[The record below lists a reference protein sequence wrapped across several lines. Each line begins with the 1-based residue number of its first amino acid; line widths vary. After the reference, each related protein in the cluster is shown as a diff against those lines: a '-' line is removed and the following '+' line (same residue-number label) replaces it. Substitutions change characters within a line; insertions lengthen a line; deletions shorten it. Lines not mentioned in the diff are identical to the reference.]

1 MASPFRI
8 LILED
13 SDLDKRILTLYLERS
28 EFEYQPLMVDTEEE
42 FVEALK
48 NFKPDIVLA
57 DYLLPGFDG
66 MQALAHHKSLCPDTP
81 FIFVTGQ
88 MSEETAI
95 ECLKLG
101 AWDYIMKNRIKRL
114 PVAIANALKLRDE
127 MQEKRDKENE
137 IKKSEL
143 RFRSM
148 AANIS
153 DGLMIVEAG
162 EVVYF
167 NEQAR
172 HLLRFG
178 HQNPENINLE
188 ELIPQSVF
196 GEIESIVNHDNKE
209 FFNINFEKYYPS
221 SDHFNLCLLFK
232 LTVQG
237 NFADGLN
244 CYITMSDIT
253 TARMQQRE
261 EKLKLIF
268 TRHLFDARSLE
279 ELFEITTA
287 SLETYLN
294 VKNFAITVLV
304 PENDMIEVVFIRD
317 EMNPP
322 LSFKAGNTFTARV
335 IKNQEL
341 VFLQNE
347 QINEQ
352 VEKKQAEYVGHKAKV
367 WMGVPFFTSRYK
379 GAVVIQ
385 DYENEDLI
393 SKNDI
398 KLIQYIAEEVG
409 KQFEK
414 KIAYETLKTSEVKF
428 RELFENMISGVAIV
442 EPVNNGD
449 DFVLRAINKAA
460 QMIFPGCEK
469 GIGLPLKIAFTVV
482 VETGVFEILTQ
493 VFLSSESQM
502 IPSREYVLQGGSIWL
517 DFYLYKLPSSEI
529 VIVFND
535 HSQRIRSELLL
546 RESEKRYRTLSEI
559 TFEGILIHE
568 GGIIIDC
575 NLSFARLFGYDR
587 SELLGQN
594 YPELLLVDES
604 QEEIKRIID
613 DSTVGVFELTGKRQ
627 DKALIP
633 LEIEAKIITQNNK
646 PMRVVAFRDITFRKK
661 ALEEI
666 RLSEEKLA
674 KITQSAHDA
683 IILMDHEGNISFF
696 NKAAEQL
703 FDYSVDEVMG
713 KNLHRLIAPP
723 KYHESHNTG
732 FQKFLQNGE
741 GAAVG
746 TTLEL
751 EALRKGGEIFPIEL
765 SLSAI
770 KIDGQWNA
778 VGILRDI
785 SGRKKYEAEI
795 IAAKQLAE
803 EMNRLKTNF
812 LATVSHELRTPL
824 NGILGFSEILTDYLA
839 DEEQL
844 QMVEIIRK
852 SSQRLLNTFNL
863 IIDLSV
869 IEANELKVKKKVQ
882 NLSELILY
890 VQEPYK
896 ASADEKQLF
905 LDVEVDDYDAVIETD
920 STILSQIIVNLLD
933 NAIKYTETGGVTLS
947 LKKVN
952 RNNTSG
958 YTIEVADTG
967 IGIPPERISLIYD
980 AFRQASEGY
989 NRAFEGMGLGLHITK
1004 RYIDVLDG
1012 SIDVESEPGKGTRF
1026 IIFLPAEPVTH
1037 DTAAPEN
1044 GNAKNGAGLPAG
1056 KSASVMPCILYVED
1070 DADHREF
1077 VSMFLKNNY
1086 TVHLA
1091 ENGPKGIELAKTNHY
1106 DCILMDINLGPQM
1119 NGLEAV
1125 KEIRKIPGY
1134 ENTPIAAV
1142 TANAMVTQQAE
1153 YLSGGCSHY
1162 ISKPFTKKK
1171 LLEYL
1176 ARMVG

>member
-1 MASPFRI
+1 MSTPIRI

-28 EFEYQPLMVDTEEE
+28 EFEYQPLMVDTEDD
-42 FVEALK
+42 FIEALK

-66 MQALAHHKSLCPDTP
+66 MQALSHHKSLCPDTP

-114 PVAIANALKLRDE
+114 PVAVANALKLRDE
-127 MQEKRDKENE
+127 MQEKRNKENE

-143 RFRSM
+143 RFRRM

-153 DGLMIVEAG
+153 EGLMIVEDG
-162 EVVYF
+162 EVVFF

-178 HQNPENINLE
+178 SQNQENINLE

-196 GEIESIVNHDNKE
+196 DEIKKFIARDNE
-209 FFNINFEKYYPS
+209 DFFNVDFERYLPS
-221 SDHFNLCLLFK
+221 PDHFNQCLLFK

-237 NFADGLN
+237 SNTNSLN
-244 CYITMSDIT
+244 CYITISDIT
-253 TARMQQRE
+253 TVRLQQRE
-261 EKLKLIF
+261 EQLKLIF
-268 TRHLFDARSLE
+268 TRHLFDAHSLE
-279 ELFEITTA
+279 ELFEIITA
-287 SLETYLN
+287 GLETYLN
-294 VKNFAITVLV
+294 VKNFAITILL
-304 PENDMIEVVFIRD
+304 PETDTIEVVFIRD
-317 EMNPP
+317 EMETP
-322 LSFKAGNTFTARV
+322 LHFKAGNTFTARV

-341 VFLQNE
+341 VYLQHE

-367 WMGVPFFTSRYK
+367 WMGVPFFTSRYI

-385 DYENEDLI
+385 DYENEHLI

-398 KLIQYIAEEVG
+398 GLIQYIAEEVG

-414 KIAYETLKTSEVKF
+414 KIAFEALKTSEVKF

-460 QMIFPGCEK
+460 QVIFPGCDK
-469 GIGLPLKIAFTVV
+469 GLNQPLKRAFP
-482 VETGVFEILTQ
+482 EGESTGVFEILSK
-493 VFLSSESQM
+493 VFVSGQSHQ
-502 IPSREYVLQGGSIWL
+502 IPSMEYVLQEVSIWL
-517 DFYLYKLPSSEI
+517 DFYMYKLPSSEI

-535 HSQRIRSELLL
+535 HSHRIRSELLL

-568 GGIIIDC
+568 GGTIIDC

-594 YPELLLVDES
+594 YPALLL
-604 QEEIKRIID
+604 EETSGHIIKKLIT
-613 DSTVGVFELTGKRQ
+613 DSSVGIFEVTGIRK
-627 DKALIP
+627 DKTLMP
-633 LEIEAKIITQNNK
+633 LEIEAKIISINSK
-646 PMRVVAFRDITFRKK
+646 SMRVVAFRDITFRKK

-683 IILMDHEGNISFF
+683 IILMDHQGNISFF
-696 NKAAEQL
+696 NKAAETL
-703 FDYSVDEVMG
+703 FNYNVEDVLG
-713 KNLHRLIAPP
+713 QNLHTLFAPA
-723 KYHESHNTG
+723 KYHESHKAG
-732 FQKFLQNGE
+732 FEKFLRSGE
-741 GAAVG
+741 GFAVG

-751 EALRKGGEIFPIEL
+751 EALKKGGEVFPIEL

-770 KIDGQWNA
+770 KIKGQWNA

-785 SGRKKYEAEI
+785 SGRKKFEAEI

-824 NGILGFSEILTDYLA
+824 NGILGFSEVLMDFLTN
-839 DEEQL
+839 EEHR

-852 SSQRLLNTFNL
+852 SSLRLLNTFNL

-869 IEANELKVKKKVQ
+869 IEANQLKVRKKYQ
-882 NLSELILY
+882 NLSELILN

-896 ASADEKQLF
+896 ASADEKHLF
-905 LDVEVDDYDAVIETD
+905 LDVVIEDYQAGIETD
-920 STILSQIIVNLLD
+920 ATILTQIIVNLLD
-933 NAIKYTETGGVTLS
+933 NAIKYTETGGVTVS
-947 LKKVN
+947 LKRAKK
-952 RNNTSG
+952 NNVAG
-958 YTIEVADTG
+958 YTIEVSDTG
-967 IGIPPERISLIYD
+967 IGIPSERISLIYD

-989 NRAFEGMGLGLHITK
+989 NRAFERMGLGLHVTK

-1012 SIDVESEPGKGTRF
+1012 SIDVESEPAKGTKF
-1026 IIFLPAEPVTH
+1026 TIFLPAEPVMPTL
-1037 DTAAPEN
+1037 DRPINRDEQKYGSLPES
-1044 GNAKNGAGLPAG
+1044 KFDSERPH
-1056 KSASVMPCILYVED
+1056 ILYVED

-1077 VSMFLKNNY
+1077 VSLFLKDNY
-1086 TVHLA
+1086 EVHLA
-1091 ENGPKGIELAKTNHY
+1091 VNGPEGVELAKTNRY
-1106 DCILMDINLGPQM
+1106 DCILMDINLGPEM

-1125 KEIRKIPGY
+1125 KEIRKIAGY

-1171 LLEYL
+1171 MLEFL
-1176 ARMVG
+1176 EKMVG